1 MTTYDTRG
9 LIAHPRY
16 TERLFPPYRFT
27 PGRDPHPAADPRGHS
42 YEPPGHVRPAAVYR
56 SPEAWQDSD
65 EYLYGCDLYN
75 HGYWWEAHEAWE
87 DLWRVV
93 PGESVQRHFLQGLI
107 QVSACH
113 LKLYL
118 AELAATDSS
127 RRGGHLAGVERLR
140 SSSAAHLSIV
150 SSATGQ
156 NPYMGLSLSSWI
168 KGVQR
173 YFARTA
179 SNGITAHSPA
189 DFPFIVL
196 PVKS

>member
-1 MTTYDTRG
+1 MTPPDPRL
-9 LIAHPRY
+9 LIAHLRY
-16 TERLFPPYRFT
+16 TERPFPPYRFT

-42 YEPPGHVRPAAVYR
+42 YEPPGHARPVALYR
-56 SPEAWQDSD
+56 PPDAWQNSD

-113 LKLYL
+113 LKLCL
-118 AELAATDSS
+118 AELTAGDSS
-127 RRGGHLAGVERLR
+127 RRAGHLAGVDRLR
-140 SSSAAHLSIV
+140 TSSAAHLSIV
-150 SSATGQ
+150 LNATGLD
-156 NPYMGLSLSSWI
+156 PYMGLSLASWI
-168 KGVQR
+168 KGVAD
-173 YFARTA
+173 YFERAVSSA
-179 SNGITAHSPA
+179 DPVHSPWG
-189 DFPFIVL
+189 FPFIDL